1 MARKRIYSRPGL
13 FGTVSYYDGQGNYIG
28 KSRPGLLEGT
38 RVFSD
43 RNGRYAGTSRPG
55 FLAKEVF
62 SGTDRNRITTYGG
75 FLGDVHFK
83 NGVPIGSSHPG
94 IFSSSCTT
102 LETEEMEE
110 VWEEPWE
117 EMPEVPAAPPANP
130 IHSVLTFALC
140 LGLFGLIVGIWAII
154 SANS

>member
-62 SGTDRNRITTYGG
+62 SDTDRNRITTYGG

-110 VWEEPWE
+110 VWEE
-117 EMPEVPAAPPANP
+117 MPETPAAPPANP

-140 LGLFGLIVGIWAII
+140 LGLFGLIVGIFAII

>member
-83 NGVPIGSSHPG
+83 NGVPIGTSHPG

-110 VWEEPWE
+110 VWEE
-117 EMPEVPAAPPANP
+117 MPETPAAPPANP
-130 IHSVLTFALC
+130 IHSVLAFALC
-140 LGLFGLIVGIWAII
+140 LGLFGLIVGIFAII

>member
-62 SGTDRNRITTYGG
+62 SDTDRNRITTYGG

-83 NGVPIGSSHPG
+83 NGVPIGTSHPG

-110 VWEEPWE
+110 VWEE
-117 EMPEVPAAPPANP
+117 MPETPAAPPANP

-140 LGLFGLIVGIWAII
+140 LGLFGLIVGIFAII

>member
-75 FLGDVHFK
+75 FFGDVHFK
-83 NGVPIGSSHPG
+83 NGVPIGTSHPG

-110 VWEEPWE
+110 VWEE
-117 EMPEVPAAPPANP
+117 MPETPAAPPANP

-140 LGLFGLIVGIWAII
+140 LGLFGLIVGIFAII

>member
-83 NGVPIGSSHPG
+83 NGVPIGTSHPG

-110 VWEEPWE
+110 VWEE
-117 EMPEVPAAPPANP
+117 MPETPAAPPANP

-140 LGLFGLIVGIWAII
+140 LGLFGLIVGIFAII

>member
-110 VWEEPWE
+110 VWEE
-117 EMPEVPAAPPANP
+117 MPETPAAPPANP

-140 LGLFGLIVGIWAII
+140 LGLFGLIVGIFAII